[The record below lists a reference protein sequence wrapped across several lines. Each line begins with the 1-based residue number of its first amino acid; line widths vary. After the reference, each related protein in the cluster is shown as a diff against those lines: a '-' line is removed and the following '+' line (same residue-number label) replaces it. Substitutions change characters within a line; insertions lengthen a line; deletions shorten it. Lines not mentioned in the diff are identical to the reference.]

1 MFVGQYRHSI
11 DVKGRLAIPAKH
23 REQLPTG
30 SVMTIAPE
38 NCLRVYPPSEWA
50 LVAQDLRLGAAT
62 DAEETNLARRM
73 FSQAHEIEFDKQGR
87 ILIPARLREAAGLG
101 ATAQVVG
108 VANVVEIWSDEN
120 WAGFVKDTGDFT
132 GLANAVATKRRGSP
146 GNH

>member
-11 DVKGRLAIPAKH
+11 DAKGRLAIPARH

-38 NCLRVYPPSEWA
+38 NCLRVYPPGEWD
-50 LVAQDLRLGAAT
+50 VVTQDMRLGAAT
-62 DAEETNLARRM
+62 DPQETNLARRM
-73 FSQAHEIEFDKQGR
+73 FSQAHEVEFDKQGR
-87 ILIPARLREAAGLG
+87 VLIPAWLREAAGLG

-120 WAGFVKDTGDFT
+120 WANFVRESGDFT
-132 GLANAVATKRRGSP
+132 GLANAVAEKRQGSP